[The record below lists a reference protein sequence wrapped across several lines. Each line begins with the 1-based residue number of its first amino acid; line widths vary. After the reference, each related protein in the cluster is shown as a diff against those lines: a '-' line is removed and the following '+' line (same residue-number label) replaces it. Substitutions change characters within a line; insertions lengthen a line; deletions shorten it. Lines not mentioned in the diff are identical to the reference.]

1 MAAIRIVLADDHPI
15 VRDGVRLLLER
26 APELV
31 VVGEAGDGAG
41 ALRLVADLLP
51 DVLVLDMALPDLD
64 GVEVARRLRAAGSPV
79 RVLGLSAHDDE
90 AYIGGLLATGAAGYL
105 TKDEA
110 RQRIVE
116 AVRGVARG
124 ETGWLSRRVAARLH
138 QRTQTTRET
147 HPDRSRSSTT
157 GAPSGGPGQRRD
169 RGGAPPRRADGRQLP
184 QRPVRQAG
192 RAFPDCGSSLGAGT
206 ITSLSHA
213 TLPATLS
220 PAPRRTTAVRYGYTH
235 TPSRNLLTK

>member
-26 APELV
+26 DPALL

-41 ALRLVADLLP
+41 ALRLVAALAP
-51 DVLVLDMALPDLD
+51 DVLILDMALPDMD
-64 GVEVARRLRAAGSPV
+64 GVAVARRLQESGSSV

-90 AYIGGLLATGAAGYL
+90 EYIGGLLASGAAGYL

-124 ETGWLSRRVAARLH
+124 ETGWLSRRVAVRLLDHAPLGSRTTPGTTLSAREREVL
-138 QRTQTTRET
+138 RLVARGLDNTQIAAAL
-147 HPDRSRSSTT
+147 
-157 GAPSGGPGQRRD
+157 GIGPGTVRTHVTAIFGKLGVHRRSEAVAWAWA
-169 RGGAPPRRADGRQLP
+169 RG
-184 QRPVRQAG
+184 
-192 RAFPDCGSSLGAGT
+192 LGGV
-206 ITSLSHA
+206 
-213 TLPATLS
+213 
-220 PAPRRTTAVRYGYTH
+220 PAPYGDVDDVDHYDF
-235 TPSRNLLTK
+235 

>member
-26 APELV
+26 DPELV
-31 VVGEAGDGAG
+31 VVGEAGDGEE
-41 ALRLVADLLP
+41 ALRLVAQLAP
-51 DVLVLDMALPDLD
+51 DVLILDMALPDMD

-90 AYIGGLLATGAAGYL
+90 EYITGLLASGAAGYL

-124 ETGWLSRRVAARLH
+124 ETGWLSRQAAARLL
-138 QRTQTTRET
+138 QRQETTQQIILTDRE
-147 HPDRSRSSTT
+147 
-157 GAPSGGPGQRRD
+157 
-169 RGGAPPRRADGRQLP
+169 RQLL
-184 QRPVRQAG
+184 RHLAMGDSNARIA
-192 RAFPDCGSSLGAGT
+192 
-206 ITSLSHA
+206 A
-213 TLPATLS
+213 TLHLS
-220 PAPRRTTAVRYGYTH
+220 EQTVSNYLSALYTKLAVPNRH
-235 TPSRNLLTK
+235 AAAVWARKRNLT

>member
-1 MAAIRIVLADDHPI
+1 MAAICIVLADDHPI

-26 APELV
+26 DPELV

-41 ALRLVADLLP
+41 ALRLVAELAP
-51 DVLVLDMALPDLD
+51 DVLVLDMALPDMD

-90 AYIGGLLATGAAGYL
+90 EYIGGLLATGAAGYL

-124 ETGWLSRRVAARLH
+124 ETGWLSRRVTARLLD
-138 QRTQTTRET
+138 RAPLGNRPTPGTTLSAREREVLRLVARGL
-147 HPDRSRSSTT
+147 DNMQIAAVL
-157 GAPSGGPGQRRD
+157 GIGPGTVRTHVTAIFGKLGLHRRSEAVAWAWARGLGD
-169 RGGAPPRRADGRQLP
+169 TPATRGGADDG
-184 QRPVRQAG
+184 G
-192 RAFPDCGSSLGAGT
+192 HHDF
-206 ITSLSHA
+206 
-213 TLPATLS
+213 
-220 PAPRRTTAVRYGYTH
+220 
-235 TPSRNLLTK
+235 